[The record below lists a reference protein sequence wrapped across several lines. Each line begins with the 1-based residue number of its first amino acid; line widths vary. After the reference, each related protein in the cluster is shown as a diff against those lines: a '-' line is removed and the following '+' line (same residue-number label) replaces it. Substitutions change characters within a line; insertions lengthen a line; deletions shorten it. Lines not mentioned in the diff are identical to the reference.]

1 MVVEPRDAPA
11 FTEERVEVPFSLP
24 STSASGAIV
33 GILTAPTN
41 PSYPFSVVII
51 MHGFGGHKNYCYQK
65 ILAHKLAES
74 PLGLYSF
81 RYDFRGC
88 GESADIESCDGRTLD
103 EDFHDIKDVLH
114 YVREV
119 KKLYVLALVGH
130 SRGALAGLCYS
141 VRFDPSIPNIINCS
155 GRFRAEQICDRVAR
169 QSPTWEEDKG
179 HWADVP
185 RYMKLQRVFVPAN
198 ETYSLAKPNMNDI
211 SRLPNS
217 TSFLTIYG
225 LKDTHI
231 SVNDSEMYA
240 NLLGN
245 RHTLKFIPEA
255 DHNFYARNPES
266 GERVN
271 YNSQVVKIITDW
283 ISPES
288 RLKRFH
294 ERTYYVG
301 AITRWK
307 SIDGV
312 LNCRDFGGWKT
323 RDGRYVRTGYVFRAA
338 QLSTVTENGKAALKD
353 LNICK
358 SFDLRSS
365 QECQK
370 NGAYEIPGLD
380 RQHVPMGVDG
390 DMSPGEI
397 AKKLERLSLGAEGFL
412 IVYREFLEEGIT
424 AYRTVLEYIRDH
436 SDKPLIIHCTAGKDR
451 TGVICALI
459 LMIADVDAD
468 NIARYNK
475 PSDTMSMIACC
486 QVYQNYSQ
494 QQVGVS
500 SIIL

>member
-1 MVVEPRDAPA
+1 MVAEPREVTA

-24 STSASGAIV
+24 STSASGAII

-41 PSYPFSVVII
+41 PSYPPSVAII

-65 ILAHKLAES
+65 ILAHRFAES

-88 GESADIESCDGRTLD
+88 GESAEIESSNGRTLD

-141 VRFDPSIPNIINCS
+141 VRFDHSIPNIINCS
-155 GRFRAEQICDRVAR
+155 GRFRAEQIRDRVAR

-255 DHNFYARNPES
+255 DHNFYARNPET
-266 GERVN
+266 GERIN
-271 YNSQVVKIITDW
+271 YNPQVVKYITDW

-288 RLKRFH
+288 RRKRFH
-294 ERTYYVG
+294 ERNYYVG

-312 LNCRDFGGWKT
+312 LNCRDLGGWKT
-323 RDGRYVRTGYVFRAA
+323 RDGRYVRTGFVFRAA
-338 QLSTVTENGKAALKD
+338 QMSTVTETGKAAIKD

-370 NGAYEIPGLD
+370 YGVYEIPGLD
-380 RQHVPMGVDG
+380 RQHVPMGIDR

-397 AKKLERLSLGAEGFL
+397 AKKLEQLSLGAEGFL

-424 AYRTVLEYIRDH
+424 AYRTILEYIRDH

-468 NIARYNK
+468 NIAR
-475 PSDTMSMIACC
+475 MSMAACC

-494 QQVGVS
+494 QQVRIS
-500 SIIL
+500 SIIS